1 MVNPSNGK
9 TASEGKGILRQTG
22 MELLYP
28 GSRKPRPLAV
38 DECANFWPACPEFG
52 GGCRPTRALVRC
64 HGFARGAPPGRRI
77 KRAGDRKAFPSGLRI
92 GEPVAKEIEGSAEG

>member
-1 MVNPSNGK
+1 
-9 TASEGKGILRQTG
+9 

-38 DECANFWPACPEFG
+38 DECANFWP
-52 GGCRPTRALVRC
+52 GCRPTRALVRC

-77 KRAGDRKAFPSGLRI
+77 KRAGDTRAFPSGLRI
-92 GEPVAKEIEGSAEG
+92 GEPVAKEIEGSAGR